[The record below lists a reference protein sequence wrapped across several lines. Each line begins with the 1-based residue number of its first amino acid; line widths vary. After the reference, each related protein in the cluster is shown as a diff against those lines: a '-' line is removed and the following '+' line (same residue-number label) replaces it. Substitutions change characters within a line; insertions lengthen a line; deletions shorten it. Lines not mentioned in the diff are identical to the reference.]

1 MKKDK
6 KIKEL
11 DDWLSNVS
19 DTDLFDDDVKIKTY
33 DDIILDSDFDSITR
47 TDNNIGEFEY
57 KSNGVQDY
65 VLNKLKKKKVS
76 EIDMIIDLHGE
87 TIKESITKLNEFF
100 SKAYTNNIKYI
111 QIICGKGKNSVDSI
125 PRIKLTTQCFIKKSK
140 IVNAACSA
148 NSNEGGIGV
157 IKVKLKN

>member
-1 MKKDK
+1 M

-11 DDWLSNVS
+11 EDWLNNVS
-19 DTDLFDDDVKIKTY
+19 DMDSLDDDVRIKTY
-33 DDIILDSDFDSITR
+33 DDIILDSDLDSITR
-47 TDNNIGEFEY
+47 TDNNYGEFEY

-87 TIKESITKLNEFF
+87 TIKDSIAKLNEFF
-100 SKAYTNNIKYI
+100 SKAYMNNIKYI
-111 QIICGKGKNSVDSI
+111 QVICGKGKNSVDSI

-140 IVNAACSA
+140 I
-148 NSNEGGIGV
+148 I
-157 IKVKLKN
+157 